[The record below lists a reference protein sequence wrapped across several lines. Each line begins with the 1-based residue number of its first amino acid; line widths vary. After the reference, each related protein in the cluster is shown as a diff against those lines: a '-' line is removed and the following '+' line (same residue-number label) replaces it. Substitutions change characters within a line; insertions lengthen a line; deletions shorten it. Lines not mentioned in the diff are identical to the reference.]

1 MKKLYLLII
10 ICLVMM
16 IGAEDVFSQDL
27 VNVTFRANAAAW
39 RDTLG
44 ADGLVQIRGQVANV
58 APPTELSDGV
68 TIDWSG
74 NTTMYLTNVEG
85 DYWEGT
91 FAIPKGTVLVYKFF
105 ANARHSTV
113 TPDDEWHH
121 DGWEFNVSDGVDGDG
136 VSAGTNRKLDLADVE
151 ADTVLPVQFINGIG
165 HGDMA
170 QYQTL
175 WEDVDGTFAV
185 WIRVNVA
192 GWEDWNPENHVIA
205 VRGSNREDWGQT
217 GQLSWGESHPLNQE
231 GTSRFY
237 SNVVNVPDAYAAAN
251 LRFKFVVHFAGRP
264 LDEDWG
270 DLAYNTNVDIDVETS
285 GADTTIYWKWF
296 DNLKPIAADHD
307 DELIVTFRADMT
319 QAISERGFSH
329 GDTLEVRSGFAGTAE
344 MVSTKRMVRVGFTN
358 VYTATDTVTG
368 SLNADLAYQYYMWKD
383 GNDLREI
390 YYDFTYP
397 DKGDPTAERRR
408 VMVTSSTSMVEDN
421 STDVADPR
429 RRPRFRNTSLLSKAV
444 AVTYVVDVRPAI
456 FQVMAGAVL
465 NDIQGNLDVMHPDSV
480 LAWGVAINGPATGG
494 WGGWGPGLMADET
507 RRMEDQGDSTFTLTI
522 NYTTSD
528 FIGQEFKFGIG
539 GGDNEGGFGNNHI
552 ENIDDTEDTFMLLS
566 QFGSIDPLFYNAWDF
581 ENRVP
586 IIVGPPVVVLPESNW
601 NFVDVFPDAETT
613 VWQHSAHG
621 AAVDDEGKVWVSP
634 YYSRLFV
641 PTEGDTIRRNP
652 VYVFNADGT
661 PADFSPVY
669 EGEINGEIVRFGP
682 VTGLNRDHE
691 GNILVA
697 THGTRPLADGSTWDA
712 STAHIV
718 RVNAETGEF
727 MGMGDVTYMRTET
740 AAQAPNRPAVTED
753 GYIGVSFVFPG
764 SPIIILDPDFE
775 LVQAV
780 TDDGKG
786 GFSRTFEISAD
797 GRYLYN
803 PSTTLFTTVY
813 YSEFGVLGE
822 YEIVD
827 TTLGLWLDP
836 GAVSRDPVDDNILWM
851 TATGSGNNPLPEDN
865 PYYNHSS
872 KVFAFD
878 LTTGEIVD
886 YAESPGD
893 FRIPRALAFSP
904 DGEIMYVG
912 TFSMN
917 VPLLHKFTKEPVS
930 VRPSDRTIAENFSL
944 SQNYPNPFNPTTTIQ
959 FSLPTQT
966 SVRLDIYNML
976 GQRVKT
982 LVADEM
988 LQAGNYDV
996 VWNGTNDQN
1005 ITVPSGMYIYRI
1017 TAGNFVDSKRMM
1029 FLK

>member
-1 MKKLYLLII
+1 MKKATYVILAILL
-10 ICLVMM
+10 CVPFVSLAQWEFENVMPLDS
-16 IGAEDVFSQDL
+16 AH
-27 VNVTFRANAAAW
+27 TANAVTHGIAVDPDGYVWTHRFFNWSRWARGEGDTINVDGLW
-39 RDTLG
+39 RISPDGTTVDTILAVTLADTLFPLQG
-44 ADGLVQIRGQVANV
+44 GRGMRADHNGNILAAYAHRLFRVDYQTHEVLDVYEHPNGLALTT
-58 APPTELSDGV
+58 PGV
-68 TIDWSG
+68 DAQG
-74 NTTMYLTNVEG
+74 NIY
-85 DYWEGT
+85 
-91 FAIPKGTVLVYKFF
+91 IGTVLAEAPVRVYDADFNF
-105 ANARHSTV
+105 IMPAITPTGISRSLEVTQDGLTLFYLSPGENAVLKYTRADEFDV
-113 TPDDEWHH
+113 FPEVPDTILQ
-121 DGWEFNVSDGVDGDG
+121 GMRVVSAMVNRATGHLW
-136 VSAGTNRKLDLADVE
+136 VSAGDNAER
-151 ADTVLPVQFINGIG
+151 PN
-165 HGDMA
+165 
-170 QYQTL
+170 QY
-175 WEDVDGTFAV
+175 
-185 WIRVNVA
+185 
-192 GWEDWNPENHVIA
+192 P
-205 VRGSNREDWGQT
+205 
-217 GQLSWGESHPLNQE
+217 
-231 GTSRFY
+231 
-237 SNVVNVPDAYAAAN
+237 
-251 LRFKFVVHFAGRP
+251 
-264 LDEDWG
+264 
-270 DLAYNTNVDIDVETS
+270 DVETEWEPFTWYEY
-285 GADTTIYWKWF
+285 DIENDQVLNHITWF
-296 DNLKPIAADHD
+296 NI
-307 DELIVTFRADMT
+307 E
-319 QAISERGFSH
+319 
-329 GDTLEVRSGFAGTAE
+329 
-344 MVSTKRMVRVGFTN
+344 
-358 VYTATDTVTG
+358 
-368 SLNADLAYQYYMWKD
+368 
-383 GNDLREI
+383 
-390 YYDFTYP
+390 
-397 DKGDPTAERRR
+397 
-408 VMVTSSTSMVEDN
+408 N
-421 STDVADPR
+421 SWRKVADGVLVPAEPWEDGAHGPWPR
-429 RRPRFRNTSLLSKAV
+429 
-444 AVTYVVDVRPAI
+444 AI
-456 FQVMAGAVL
+456 AF
-465 NDIQGNLDVMHPDSV
+465 
-480 LAWGVAINGPATGG
+480 
-494 WGGWGPGLMADET
+494 
-507 RRMEDQGDSTFTLTI
+507 
-522 NYTTSD
+522 
-528 FIGQEFKFGIG
+528 
-539 GGDNEGGFGNNHI
+539 DNEGTTAYIGHWTYAIIPAIQKWTFT
-552 ENIDDTEDTFMLLS
+552 DT
-566 QFGSIDPLFYNAWDF
+566 
-581 ENRVP
+581 
-586 IIVGPPVVVLPESNW
+586 PVVTLPESNW

-613 VWQHSAHG
+613 QWQHSAHG
-621 AAVDDEGKVWVSP
+621 VAVDDEGKVWVSP

-697 THGTRPLADGSTWDA
+697 IHGTRPLADGSTWDA

-780 TDDGKG
+780 TEDGKS

-797 GRYLYN
+797 GTYLYN

-827 TTLGLWLDP
+827 TTLGMWLDP

-944 SQNYPNPFNPTTTIQ
+944 SQNYPNPFNPSTTIQ